1 MKGTVKNTS
10 QHGQVGQV
18 ILREKTPSDDTVSCF
33 VADKSTPNLSALSVG
48 DNINAIGKIDGAL
61 FFGALMLKECGELP

>member
-18 ILREKTPSDDTVSCF
+18 ILRTPSDDTVSCF

-61 FFGALMLKECGELP
+61 FFGALMLKECELP